1 MDRNKASRKL
11 MESFLRMVNKYKAM
25 EKFPL
30 SFGTEY
36 KFYHSER
43 HMLDIVGDNRSMNM
57 TTFAQMNGVTKGAV
71 SQIVSKLE
79 NKGAIRRYKEEGNEK
94 EVFIELTDKG
104 KEIYEHHQRV
114 NDETVKHLEQGL
126 KNYPDDKVEFLLTT
140 FMWFEEYLDEGRQ
153 QMERHVRE

>member
-11 MESFLRMVNKYKAM
+11 MESFLRMVNKYNAM

-30 SFGTEY
+30 SFRTNH

-43 HMLDIVGDNRSMNM
+43 HMLDMFGGNQSMNI
-57 TTFAQMNGVTKGAV
+57 TEFARMNGITKGAV
-71 SQIVSKLE
+71 SQIVGKLE
-79 NKGAIRRYKEEGNEK
+79 RKGALRRYKGEGNEK

-104 KEIYEHHQRV
+104 KEIYAHHQRV

-140 FMWFEEYLDEGRQ
+140 FKWFEEYLDEGRK
-153 QMERHVRE
+153 QMERHGRE